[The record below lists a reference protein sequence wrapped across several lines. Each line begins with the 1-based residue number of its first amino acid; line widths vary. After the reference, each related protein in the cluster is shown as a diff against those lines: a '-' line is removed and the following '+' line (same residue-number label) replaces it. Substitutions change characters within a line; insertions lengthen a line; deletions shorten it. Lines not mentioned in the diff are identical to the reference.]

1 MGFVYVYFSKHK
13 ECKYIGQSIDWKR
26 RFYQHSKTDMKDKI
40 KEIDSIVVFRCGND
54 KMNLIESYLINK
66 YFPEWNRV
74 IPKLSGNVDLTRYKY
89 FYVPVSTLGV

>member
-1 MGFVYVYFSKHK
+1 MGFVYVYFSKYK

-40 KEIDSIVVFRCGND
+40 KEVDSIVVFRCSNE

-66 YFPEWNRV
+66 YFPEWNKA
-74 IPKLSGNVDLTRYKY
+74 IPKVIGNVDLTRYRH
-89 FYVPVSTLGV
+89 FYVPVNTLEV